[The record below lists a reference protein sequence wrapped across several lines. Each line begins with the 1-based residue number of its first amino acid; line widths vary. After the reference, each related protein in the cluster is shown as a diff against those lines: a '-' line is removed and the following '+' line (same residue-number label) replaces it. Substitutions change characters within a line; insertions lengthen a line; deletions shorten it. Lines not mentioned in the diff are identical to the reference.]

1 MSETLQKNNE
11 LLETTKNTEDNSI
24 IEERVGHKGACESVR
39 KYMKG
44 KLLGKGGFARC
55 YLATNIDTKNI
66 YAIKIVNKQ
75 NLKKSKA
82 KQKVQ

>member
-1 MSETLQKNNE
+1 MSDSVQKNNE
-11 LLETTKNTEDNSI
+11 LLETTKHTEDNSI
-24 IEERVGHKGACESVR
+24 IEERIGQKGAPESVR

-44 KLLGKGGFARC
+44 RLLGKGGFARC
-55 YLATNIDTKNI
+55 YEATNIETQKI
-66 YAIKIVNKQ
+66 YAIKIVCKQ